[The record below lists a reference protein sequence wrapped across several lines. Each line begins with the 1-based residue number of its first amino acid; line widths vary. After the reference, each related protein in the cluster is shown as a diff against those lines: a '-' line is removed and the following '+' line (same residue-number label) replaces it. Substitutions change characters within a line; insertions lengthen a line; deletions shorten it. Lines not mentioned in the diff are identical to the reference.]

1 MKVKWG
7 KFHTEDRQILGATL
21 QNLVSHYLCTPRSK
35 AYRPLYEKTGAT
47 KCLCS
52 VRKTYDWNS
61 GITYNLDGSFS
72 SDSSHWAVSH
82 VETSCDRILPQSIP
96 FTGCNHVVISHCA
109 PKWNNTNCW
118 RRSCLS
124 LTRNSGSFLSAL
136 LGDGVNFVPYENEQT
151 NTSCATV

>member
-1 MKVKWG
+1 MKQVPHWAPTNTG
-7 KFHTEDRQILGATL
+7 HHDSKFSVPGF
-21 QNLVSHYLCTPRSK
+21 VYPCSK

-61 GITYNLDGSFS
+61 GITYNLDGTFS

-82 VETSCDRILPQSIP
+82 VETSCDRILPQAVP
-96 FTGCNHVVISHCA
+96 FTGCNHVVISHSA
-109 PKWNNTNCW
+109 PKLNVTNCW
-118 RRSCLS
+118 RGSGLS

-136 LGDGVNFVPYENEQT
+136 LGGVNFAPYENEQT
-151 NTSCATV
+151 NAPSPTHCATV